1 MKDVIYNRDN
11 LSEED
16 INDVVVRI
24 KVLLINDDKILIG
37 NENSVFEFPGGHLE
51 QGESFNECL
60 KREVLEETGIL
71 LDDEEIE
78 DAFLRVIY
86 LNKDYPKIGINRKNE
101 IYYYVVK
108 TNKEVD
114 LSKTNY
120 TENELKHNFKIEEF
134 KLDEVIDKIKEN
146 IPNNEKN
153 KVISRDMII
162 ALEEYL
168 KNTNH

>member
-1 MKDVIYNRDN
+1 MKEVIYNRDN
-11 LSEED
+11 LRDED
-16 INDVVVRI
+16 VNNLVVRI
-24 KVLLINDDKILIG
+24 KVLLINNGKILIG

-51 QGESFNECL
+51 EGESFSDCL
-60 KREVLEETGIL
+60 KREVKEETGIE
-71 LDDEEIE
+71 LDDNEIE
-78 DAFLRVIY
+78 DAFLRVVY
-86 LNKDYPKIGINRKNE
+86 LNKDYPKKGINRRNE

-108 TNKEVD
+108 TNKKVD

-134 KLDEVIDKIKEN
+134 NLDEVIDRIKEN

-153 KVISRDMII
+153 EVISRDMII